1 MAHDKVNTESVIQR
15 IHDKFLTVLGG
26 RGGNKKES
34 RIPKTAG
41 ELQTD
46 EVPF

>member
-1 MAHDKVNTESVIQR
+1 MIKRIYVVRNIQ
-15 IHDKFLTVLGG
+15 DYFVTVVGG
-26 RGGNKKES
+26 RGSDKKES